1 MKLNQVLKRFGG
13 RRRLWRTHSCV
24 PCPHSWGHNL
34 LGVCILSLF
43 ALFSSFANAADIRLP
58 AFTHQVLPNGV
69 TVDLMPKPGV
79 PLVGFRILINGGA
92 EAEPANLAGLSS
104 ITAQLLR
111 KGTSKRTADQFSD
124 ELDFLGGTFQTPEAT
139 QSPAS
144 VIAAEFLKKDFDRGL
159 DLVSD
164 AVLHPT
170 FPEAEVAKLL
180 SQRIDAAKSAKDNPQ
195 SAIGLYFASFFFGPN
210 HPYGRVADE
219 ASLSR
224 MHRDDIV
231 AFHKSNY
238 CGKNL
243 IVIVT
248 GDFDSTAAAAK
259 IREAFGSVPAG
270 GSFAPTKSP
279 STPVGARMLLVDKP
293 DATQTYFYIAQ
304 PGIDRTS
311 PDRVKLMLVNLVFG
325 GRFTSL
331 LNEAL
336 RVKSGLTYGASS
348 IVQQPRVPGATI
360 IASFTK
366 TETTEKAIDMALDV
380 LKQLADKGL
389 TADQLSSSKAYM
401 KGTFPPQRL
410 ETTDQLATVL
420 GDLDIYHLGKG
431 DIDDLFSRIDAV
443 TLEDAN
449 AIARKY
455 YQSNNL
461 TFVLIGNAAKIRDSV
476 KKYAPNMTEIS
487 ISKPGFSAD

>member
-1 MKLNQVLKRFGG
+1 MQARLVLIA
-13 RRRLWRTHSCV
+13 LVSTAA
-24 PCPHSWGHNL
+24 
-34 LGVCILSLF
+34 F
-43 ALFSSFANAADIRLP
+43 AAEIRLP
-58 AFTHQVLPNGV
+58 AFTRQTLPNGV
-69 TVDLMPKPGV
+69 IVDLMPKAGV
-79 PLVGFRILINGGA
+79 PLVGFRVLINGGA
-92 EAEPANLAGLSS
+92 EAEPANLPGLATV
-104 ITAQLLR
+104 TAQLLR
-111 KGTSKRTADQFSD
+111 KGAGKRSADQFSE

-144 VIAAEFLKKDFDRGL
+144 VITGEFLKKDFDRGL

-170 FPEAEVAKLL
+170 FPDAEVRKLL
-180 SQRIDAAKSAKDNPQ
+180 AQRIDAAKSAKDNPQ

-219 ASLSR
+219 NSLSKIA
-224 MHRDDIV
+224 RDDIA
-231 AFHKSNY
+231 AFHARNY

-248 GDFDSTAAAAK
+248 GDFDSAEAASK
-259 IREAFGSVPAG
+259 IRAAFGSVAAGEAFTTAKPPVSPAG
-270 GSFAPTKSP
+270 P
-279 STPVGARMLLVDKP
+279 RLLLVDKP

-304 PGIDRTS
+304 PGIDRTN
-311 PDRVKLMLVNLVFG
+311 PERVKLMLVNLVFG

-348 IVQQPRVPGATI
+348 IVQQPRIPGATLM
-360 IASFTK
+360 ASFTK
-366 TETTEKAIDMALDV
+366 TETTQKAIDMALDV
-380 LKQLADKGL
+380 LKQLRDQGL

-410 ETTDQLATVL
+410 ETTDQVASVL
-420 GDLDIYHLGKG
+420 GDMAIYNLGKG

-443 TLEDAN
+443 SLGEAN
-449 AIARKY
+449 ATARKY
-455 YQSNNL
+455 FQNSNL
-461 TFVLIGNAAKIRDSV
+461 TFVLVGNAAKIRDEV
-476 KKYAPNMTEIS
+476 KKYAPKMTEIP
-487 ISKPGFSAD
+487 ISRPGFSAE

>member
-1 MKLNQVLKRFGG
+1 MKRIAVL
-13 RRRLWRTHSCV
+13 S
-24 PCPHSWGHNL
+24 
-34 LGVCILSLF
+34 ILASAAF
-43 ALFSSFANAADIRLP
+43 AADVRLP

-69 TVDLMPKPGV
+69 TIDLMPKPGV

-104 ITAQLLR
+104 VTAQLLR

-124 ELDFLGGTFQTPEAT
+124 ELDFLGGTFQSPEAT

-164 AVLHPT
+164 AVLHPS
-170 FPEAEVAKLL
+170 FPEAEVTKLL

-224 MHRDDIV
+224 IHRDDIV
-231 AFHKSNY
+231 SFHKRNY

-248 GDFDSTAAAAK
+248 GDFDSAQAATK
-259 IREAFGSVPAG
+259 IREVFGSVPA
-270 GSFAPTKSP
+270 SDAVTEAK
-279 STPVGARMLLVDKP
+279 PVADRPMASREFKELIPLATGPLTSGPRLLLVDKP

-336 RVKSGLTYGASS
+336 RVKSGLTYGATS
-348 IVQQPRVPGATI
+348 IVQQPRIPGATI

-389 TADQLSSSKAYM
+389 TPDQLSSSKAYM

-420 GDLDIYHLGKG
+420 GDMAIYNLGKG

-443 TLEDAN
+443 TLDEAN
-449 AIARKY
+449 ATARKY
-455 YQSNNL
+455 YRSSNL
-461 TFVLIGNAAKIRDSV
+461 TFVLIGNAAKIRDLV
-476 KKYAPNMTEIS
+476 KKYAPKMTEIS
-487 ISKPGFSAD
+487 IAKPGFGAD